1 MQMNKINGLWFV
13 RFGDKAGDEYWID
26 GGEPTGDFKV
36 IDEARAQAVWA

>member
-26 GGEPTGDFKV
+26 G
-36 IDEARAQAVWA
+36 